1 MRPAPSY
8 QVRFAALVT
17 ALTKTTEVL
26 MVEIERTPAKKVP
39 AARLALFGAAA
50 LAIVAVG
57 IGVTRNRAAAPA
69 TAPAAAASPK
79 PDVNAMISSLEAKLK
94 ANPNDAE
101 GWRMLGWSFFETGRF
116 AEAATAYRKAT
127 QLAPT
132 NADYWSS
139 LGEALVLA
147 GPGDVPKDASAAFKR
162 ALSLDAKDPRS
173 RYFLGVE
180 QDMAGKHSEA
190 IETWVALL
198 KDTPAGAPWEA
209 DVRKTIEQVADKEKI
224 DVKARLAAIRPAAP
238 TGPAAALNGIPGPS
252 REQMAAAS
260 KLPPGAQEEMVRGMV
275 DGLAAKLEANP
286 KQPDRW
292 MMLIRSRMMLGQ
304 GREAAQALQQAIAA
318 NPESRAELV
327 QAAKTWGVPGA

>member
-1 MRPAPSY
+1 M
-8 QVRFAALVT
+8 
-17 ALTKTTEVL
+17 TETR
-26 MVEIERTPAKKVP
+26 IP
-39 AARLALFGAAA
+39 AARIALFGAAA

-57 IGVTRNRAAAPA
+57 IGVSRPKGGATPA
-69 TAPAAAASPK
+69 SPPSPAASGSAQA
-79 PDVNAMISSLEAKLK
+79 DVDSMISSLEAKLK

-116 AEAATAYRKAT
+116 AESATAYKKAT
-127 QLAPT
+127 QLKPD

-147 GPGDVPKDASAAFKR
+147 GAGDVPRDASAAFRK
-162 ALSLDAKDPRS
+162 ALSIDPKDARS

-180 QDMAGKHSEA
+180 QDMAGNHKGA
-190 IETWVALL
+190 IESWFALL
-198 KDTPAGAPWEA
+198 KDTPAGAPWES
-209 DVRKTIEQVADKEKI
+209 DVRKTIEQVAEKEKI
-224 DVKARLAAIRPAAP
+224 DVKDRLAALKPLPPAAP
-238 TGPAAALNGIPGPS
+238 TGPAAALNGIPGPT

-260 KLPPGAQEEMVRGMV
+260 QLPSGQQEAMVRGM
-275 DGLAAKLEANP
+275 LESLSTKLQADP

-318 NPESRAELV
+318 NPAEKDRLV
-327 QAAKTWGVPGA
+327 DAAKTLGVPGA

>member
-1 MRPAPSY
+1 MAETKIPAS
-8 QVRFAALVT
+8 
-17 ALTKTTEVL
+17 
-26 MVEIERTPAKKVP
+26 
-39 AARLALFGAAA
+39 RLALFGAAA

-57 IGVTRNRAAAPA
+57 VGVSRNRMPTEATPAPK
-69 TAPAAAASPK
+69 AAASAQ
-79 PDVNAMISSLEAKLK
+79 PDIDSMISGLEAKLK

-116 AEAATAYRKAT
+116 AEAATAYRRAT
-127 QLAPT
+127 QLKPD

-147 GPGDVPKDASAAFKR
+147 GSGDVPKDASAAFKK
-162 ALSLDAKDPRS
+162 ALAIDAKDPRA

-180 QDMAGKHSEA
+180 QDMAGNHVQA
-190 IETWVALL
+190 IDTWIALL

-209 DVRKTIEQVADKEKI
+209 DVRKTVEQIAEREKI
-224 DVKARLAAIRPAAP
+224 DVKARLAALRPAAP

-275 DGLAAKLEANP
+275 DGLATKLEANP

-292 MMLIRSRMMLGQ
+292 MMLIRSRMQLGQ
-304 GREAAQALQQAIAA
+304 SREAAQALQQAIAA
-318 NPESRAELV
+318 NPGARGELV
-327 QAAKTWGVPGA
+327 SAAKTLGVPGA